1 MTPNNSSRPSPTP
14 WSKTPATTATRPLPP
29 TPRIITEH
37 MKKILIVEDD
47 QKIAFA
53 LCVRLKAHGYATWIA
68 GDAIT
73 ATNLAVRYK
82 PDLILMD
89 LSLPAGHG
97 LTLAEQF
104 HQLPETRATP
114 VILATAS
121 KDPELRNKAIE
132 LGAVG
137 LLRKPYEAEALLTVV
152 KHALRD
158 GDGISARTFAAPPNH
173 ALQKHKHKRIL
184 IVEDDQ
190 KVARALAVRMNAA
203 GFETTVANDA
213 LSGVRS
219 AVTDQP
225 DAVVLDISLP
235 ANARTSGKG
244 PMTWARLG
252 FSRSLTKPKRSWLR
266 SGMRWR
272 S

>member
-1 MTPNNSSRPSPTP
+1 M
-14 WSKTPATTATRPLPP
+14 PP

-104 HQLPETRATP
+104 HQLPETRTTP

-235 ANARTSGKG
+235 AGDGFAVAERIQANIPAPTPIIFLTASKR
-244 PMTWARLG
+244 ADFRQRAHDLG
-252 FSRSLTKPKRSWLR
+252 AVGFFEKPYEAEALLAALR
-266 SGMRWR
+266 HAMA
-272 S
+272 